1 MRANAL
7 LPLMIVLGQILGG
20 CTVLSD
26 DESVAAAASTR
37 LEERRALFDQPYID
51 PLTRYLETHGDD
63 PRYAEVLTAILVER
77 DRRCAAIADEYTQ
90 RPVNRE
96 TLARYRR
103 GYLYSC
109 PADVNAFHARVR
121 AQDASRATT
130 APQPEEEPESEEMEE
145 DEVAQDSDALDASVA
160 SLAERD
166 KRVEES
172 LERRQRNDCYL
183 LFTIRNL
190 GEAREACREPAE
202 QGDARAQR
210 HMGSMAEIKGNRQTA
225 VRWYRQAVDNGDAK
239 AGERLEALTATVPDA
254 KDIDVDIEDAGTG
267 EAQ

>member
-1 MRANAL
+1 MRANVL
-7 LPLMIVLGQILGG
+7 LSVMIVLGQVLVG
-20 CTVLSD
+20 CTALPD
-26 DESVAAAASTR
+26 DESEAAASAR

-63 PRYAEVLTAILVER
+63 PRYAEVLTAILAER
-77 DRRCAAIADEYTQ
+77 DRRCAVIADEYTQ

-121 AQDASRATT
+121 EQGASRAATT
-130 APQPEEEPESEEMEE
+130 SQPEQAPGSEQAEG
-145 DEVAQDSDALDASVA
+145 APDSDAVNAAAA

-190 GEAREACREPAE
+190 GEARDACRGPAE
-202 QGDARAQR
+202 EGDSRAQR
-210 HMGSMAEIKGNRQTA
+210 HMGSMAEVKGDRQEA
-225 VRWYRQAVDNGDAK
+225 VRWYRRAVDNGDAK
-239 AGERLEALTATVPDA
+239 AGERLAALTGSGLDVETKDTDTEDA
-254 KDIDVDIEDAGTG
+254 DIEDA
-267 EAQ
+267 E

>member
-1 MRANAL
+1 MRANVL

-26 DESVAAAASTR
+26 DESVAAASTR

-121 AQDASRATT
+121 AQDASRAAT
-130 APQPEEEPESEEMEE
+130 ASQPEEEPESEQMEE
-145 DEVAQDSDALDASVA
+145 VEGAQDSDALDASVA

-190 GEAREACREPAE
+190 GEAREACRGPAE
-202 QGDARAQR
+202 EGDSRAQR
-210 HMGSMAEIKGNRQTA
+210 HMGSMAEVKGDRQEA
-225 VRWYRQAVDNGDAK
+225 VRWYRQAVGNGDAK
-239 AGERLEALTATVPDA
+239 AGERLEALTGTVPDA